1 MRLSF
6 FTIDVREPVQI
17 AWWAQELRVSQSA
30 LLAAIAAVGERA
42 DAVSNYLKS
51 MDTTSTRAAHRRNSR

>member
-6 FTIDVREPVQI
+6 FTIDVSQPVQI

-51 MDTTSTRAAHRRNSR
+51 NAAPSVRTARRGNGR